1 MTNAETARAMRG
13 ENTAESQLVEK
24 VNKPTKSVPAAST
37 EAFEQ
42 VEDRS
47 SLTLPFKR
55 TNREGFGP
63 VHKPLVTHSLKSW
76 PLKIIVIG
84 NCISKLNK
92 TNYRGSLS
100 SPKVSQQSCE
110 TKVVRCNMA
119 SRLKD
124 LKLQKPKVK
133 NPQAYTYKCSK
144 RLIDSRQKRTKRLF
158 KSHRASEQET
168 TKGDRNKQNKNK

>member
-1 MTNAETARAMRG
+1 MHSRNAGISGQASISEFVTLRDQPPSRWYFLVMTNAETARAMRG

-63 VHKPLVTHSLKSW
+63 VHKPLVTHSLKS
-76 PLKIIVIG
+76 
-84 NCISKLNK
+84 
-92 TNYRGSLS
+92 
-100 SPKVSQQSCE
+100 
-110 TKVVRCNMA
+110 
-119 SRLKD
+119 
-124 LKLQKPKVK
+124 
-133 NPQAYTYKCSK
+133 
-144 RLIDSRQKRTKRLF
+144 
-158 KSHRASEQET
+158 
-168 TKGDRNKQNKNK
+168 